1 MIDKTLVKERFKKN
15 LKTYKDNSVIQNK
28 MADKLISMIS
38 NNPKSILEL
47 GCGTGVLTE
56 KLINKYNFIKYNAS
70 DIVLECEPYIRKIS
84 DKINFIQSDI
94 EEFEFKEK
102 YDLIISNA
110 TFQWIEN
117 LEPFIEKLKKQLNPN
132 GELIFSTFG
141 EDNLKEITNITN
153 VGLNYYS
160 LENLKKI
167 FTPSEIIEEKLS
179 LEFNSAK
186 DVLKHLKLTGVNS
199 IKPRHWTKSDLINF
213 ENKYNEICPKK
224 IQLTYHPIY
233 IKL

>member
-1 MIDKTLVKERFKKN
+1 M
-15 LKTYKDNSVIQNK
+15 
-28 MADKLISMIS
+28 
-38 NNPKSILEL
+38 
-47 GCGTGVLTE
+47 
-56 KLINKYNFIKYNAS
+56 
-70 DIVLECEPYIRKIS
+70 
-84 DKINFIQSDI
+84 
-94 EEFEFKEK
+94 
-102 YDLIISNA
+102 IISNA

-117 LEPFIEKLKKQLNPN
+117 LEPFIEKLKKQLTQN

-160 LENLKKI
+160 LENLKNI
-167 FTPSEIIEEKLS
+167 FTPSEIIEEKLT

-199 IKPRHWTKSDLINF
+199 IKSKHWTKSDLINF
-213 ENKYNEICPKK
+213 ENKYHEICPNK

>member
-1 MIDKTLVKERFKKN
+1 MIDKTLVRERFKKN
-15 LKTYKDNSVIQNK
+15 LKTYKDNSVIQKK
-28 MADKLISMIS
+28 MADRLISIIS

-70 DIVLECEPYIRKIS
+70 DIVLECEPYIKKIS
-84 DKINFIQSDI
+84 DEINFIQSDI

-117 LEPFIEKLKKQLNPN
+117 LEQFINKIKKQLNPN

-141 EDNLKEITNITN
+141 EDNLKEINNITN
-153 VGLNYYS
+153 VGLKYFS
-160 LENLKKI
+160 LQELKNI
-167 FTPSEIIEEKLS
+167 FNPFEIIEEKLT
-179 LEFNSAK
+179 LEFSSAK

-199 IKPRHWTKSDLINF
+199 IKSKHWTKSDLIDF
-213 ENKYNEICPKK
+213 ENKYKEICPDK

>member
-141 EDNLKEITNITN
+141 EDNLKEINNITQ
-153 VGLNYYS
+153 VGLKYFS
-160 LENLKKI
+160 LQEL
-167 FTPSEIIEEKLS
+167 
-179 LEFNSAK
+179 
-186 DVLKHLKLTGVNS
+186 
-199 IKPRHWTKSDLINF
+199 
-213 ENKYNEICPKK
+213 
-224 IQLTYHPIY
+224 
-233 IKL
+233 

>member
-1 MIDKTLVKERFKKN
+1 MIDKTLVRERFKKN

-56 KLINKYNFIKYNAS
+56 KLINKYHFTKYNAS
-70 DIVLECEPYIRKIS
+70 DIVFECESYIRKIS
-84 DKINFIQSDI
+84 DKINFIPSDI

-117 LEPFIEKLKKQLNPN
+117 LEPFIEKLKKQLTPN

-141 EDNLKEITNITN
+141 EDNLKEITDITN

-160 LENLKKI
+160 LENLKNI
-167 FTPSEIIEEKLS
+167 FNPFEIKEEKLT

-199 IKPRHWTKSDLINF
+199 IKSKHWTKSDLINF
-213 ENKYNEICPKK
+213 ENKYKEICPDK